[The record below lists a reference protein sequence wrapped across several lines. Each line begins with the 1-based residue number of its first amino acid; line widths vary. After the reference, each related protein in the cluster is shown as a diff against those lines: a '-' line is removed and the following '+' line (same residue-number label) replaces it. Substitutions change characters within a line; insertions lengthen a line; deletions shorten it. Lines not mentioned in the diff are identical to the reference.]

1 MAKRIIPNL
10 QFNIAP
16 GGEPDF
22 SAIAKNDIVRDLVY
36 ANTFVGIR
44 EAVKKRAKNAKVI
57 EINSSGQY
65 ITIEKED
72 FKTALDNTLLYY
84 EQREDYET
92 CAEIIELKNKL

>member
-57 EINSSGQY
+57 EIDSSGQY